1 MTQPYIV
8 YTTQQKIRSIHK
20 MRKIIILFILTVTL
34 LPTQA
39 QSRKAVETSTDITM
53 FVPPVAGAIMTLIN
67 NDSDGFWQLAGSGAT
82 SIATAYALK
91 YSINKQ
97 RPDGSDNHSF
107 PSNHT
112 GLAFMGATFIGQRY
126 GWKYSI
132 PAYLISGYTAW
143 GRIHSKRHDF
153 WDVLAGAAIG
163 SGCALLITSPFSH
176 KKRLSIVPLVP
187 NDGGAGFHATLQF

>member
-1 MTQPYIV
+1 M
-8 YTTQQKIRSIHK
+8 KR
-20 MRKIIILFILTVTL
+20 IIILFILTATL
-34 LPTQA
+34 LPMQA

-53 FVPPVAGAIMTLIN
+53 FVPPVAGAIMTLAHH
-67 NDSDGFWQLAGSGAT
+67 DSDGFWQLAGSGAA
-82 SIATAYALK
+82 SVATAYALK
-91 YSINKQ
+91 YSIKKQ

-112 GLAFMGATFIGQRY
+112 GFAFMGATFIGQRY

-132 PAYLISGYTAW
+132 PAYLVSGYTAW

-163 SGCALLITSPFSH
+163 SGCALLITSPFAS
-176 KKRLSIVPLVP
+176 KNKLSIMPYFP
-187 NDGGAGFHATLQF
+187 ADRGAGFHATLQF